1 MHQTRLESINSL
13 FLDYRRHFETGDAEQ
28 IADFYRFPLH
38 YYRED
43 GNKAAIDRGAF
54 VLQVNKLL
62 NAYRRLGVC
71 QILGTVTEVIE
82 LNNYS
87 SLASVRW
94 TLLHPKGD
102 EKTVELYSSHTRYLL
117 TGTEQGLRID
127 GLIIVDESAKIR
139 EAVKARKR
147 PLSNE

>member
-1 MHQTRLESINSL
+1 MHPSRLEGINSL
-13 FLDYRRHFETGDAEQ
+13 FLDYRRHFETGDVEQ

-43 GNKAAIDRGAF
+43 GVKLAVARDEFIQ
-54 VLQVNKLL
+54 QVVKLL

-82 LNNYS
+82 LNEYS
-87 SLASVRW
+87 TLASLRW
-94 TLLHPKGD
+94 TLLHSLGE
-102 EKTVELYSSHTRYLL
+102 EKAVELYSSHTRYLVA
-117 TGTEQGLRID
+117 EAADGLKID

-139 EAVKARKR
+139 EAVRARKR
-147 PLSNE
+147 AGS

>member
-1 MHQTRLESINSL
+1 MHPSRLEGINSL
-13 FLDYRRHFETGDAEQ
+13 FLDYRRHFETGDAAQ

-43 GNKAAIDRGAF
+43 GVKLTIARDEFIQ
-54 VLQVNKLL
+54 QVVKLL

-82 LNNYS
+82 LNDYS
-87 SLASVRW
+87 TLASLRW
-94 TLLHPKGD
+94 TLLHPQGE
-102 EKTVELYSSHTRYLL
+102 EKALELYSSTTRYLV
-117 TGTEQGLRID
+117 GEAADGLKID

-139 EAVKARKR
+139 EAVRVRRRAK
-147 PLSNE
+147 L

>member
-1 MHQTRLESINSL
+1 MHPSRLEGINSL
-13 FLDYRRHFETGDAEQ
+13 FLDYRRHFETGDAVQ

-43 GNKAAIDRGAF
+43 GVKLTIARDEFIQ
-54 VLQVNKLL
+54 QVVKLL

-82 LNNYS
+82 LNDYS
-87 SLASVRW
+87 TLASLRW
-94 TLLHPKGD
+94 TLLHPQGE
-102 EKTVELYSSHTRYLL
+102 EKALELYSSTTRYLV
-117 TGTEQGLRID
+117 GEAADGLKID

-139 EAVKARKR
+139 EAVRVRRRAK
-147 PLSNE
+147 L

>member
-1 MHQTRLESINSL
+1 MHPSRLEGINSL
-13 FLDYRRHFETGDAEQ
+13 FLDYRRHFETGDVEQ

-43 GNKAAIDRGAF
+43 GVKLTVERDEFIQ
-54 VLQVNKLL
+54 QVVKLL

-87 SLASVRW
+87 TLASLRW
-94 TLLHPKGD
+94 TLLHPQGE
-102 EKTVELYSSHTRYLL
+102 EKAVELYSSQTRYLV
-117 TGTEQGLRID
+117 TEAADGLKID

-139 EAVKARKR
+139 EAARERKR
-147 PLSNE
+147 AES